1 MRKLDKIFLDQGLG
15 PLQAFKAADLDG
27 NGVVLL
33 SELKEAFKTYLP
45 DSSVTPADLKMT
57 MIAFDANRNGRIEQ
71 QEFIDTF
78 AIARQQNMTSASS
91 RKEAVRASDSDLER
105 VSSSLD

>member
-71 QEFIDTF
+71 QEFINTF
-78 AIARQQNMTSASS
+78 EIARKQNLLSASPN
-91 RKEAVRASDSDLER
+91 EAALASDSDLER
-105 VSSSLD
+105 GDVS